1 MFRNIP
7 PSDFNPRFDLIQARQ
22 LAYLVK
28 GFTSSPDFSEAYNKT
43 TETFGYGEDSLLEC
57 LHFPSH
63 LLADIYDSRD
73 DHPGVF
79 EYEVTQH
86 IGIFLAAHLAI
97 YGECEWDTLRVA
109 VNEYAEQFF
118 DQ

>member
-7 PSDFNPRFDLIQARQ
+7 PSDFNPCFGLIQARQ

-28 GFTSSPDFSEAYNKT
+28 GFTNSPDFAEAYNKT

-63 LLADIYDSRD
+63 LLADIYDSHD

-79 EYEVTQH
+79 EYEVTQC
-86 IGIFLAAHLAI
+86 IGGLLAAHLAT

>member
-7 PSDFNPRFDLIQARQ
+7 SDFTPRFDLIQARQ

-28 GFTSSPDFSEAYNKT
+28 GFTNSPHFAEAYSRT
-43 TETFGYGEDSLLEC
+43 TGNFGYGEDSLLEC

-63 LLADIYDSRD
+63 LLADIWDAHEY
-73 DHPGVF
+73 HPGVF
-79 EYEVTQH
+79 EYGVTQH
-86 IGIFLAAHLAI
+86 IGSLLAAHLAI

-118 DQ
+118 NR